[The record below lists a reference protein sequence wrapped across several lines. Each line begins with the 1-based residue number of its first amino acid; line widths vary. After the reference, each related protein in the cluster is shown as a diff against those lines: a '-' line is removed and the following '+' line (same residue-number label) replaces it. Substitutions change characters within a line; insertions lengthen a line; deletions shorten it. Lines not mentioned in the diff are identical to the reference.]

1 MSLVKKTSLL
11 VFTLASTGVNAL
23 TLDYRHE
30 FKADSEVQSN
40 RLKLAH
46 TTEEGF
52 FFEVEGTMAEGQ
64 DANADGFNSGN
75 GNWSGNGS
83 EWEMGKAFQVT
94 DKIVLSPAVNLD
106 VGDSAIGYRVQL
118 KSIYTIT
125 ENWFTTLR
133 WRGGIEKNESSDVND
148 KNYNQI
154 NWEVGYKNNVFS
166 ITGDYEYRFTN
177 YEDYKGDHN
186 YSLYNVTVA
195 VPINMQWVPYTEIGY
210 VPRYNSDHTQ
220 DEMEMRYRLGI
231 KYNF

>member
-1 MSLVKKTSLL
+1 MIFAKKISIVTFILV
-11 VFTLASTGVNAL
+11 STGANAL

-30 FKADSEVQSN
+30 FKAESEVQSN

-46 TTEEGF
+46 ATESGF
-52 FFEVEGTMAEGQ
+52 FVEVEGTMAEGQ
-64 DANADGFNSGN
+64 DVNTDGFSSGN

-83 EWEMGKAFQVT
+83 EWEMGQNFWVT
-94 DKIVLSPAVNLD
+94 DKLVLAPAVNLD

-118 KSIYTIT
+118 KSIYTINN
-125 ENWFTTLR
+125 NWFTTLR
-133 WRGGIEKNESSDVND
+133 WRGGIEKNDNPVVNN
-148 KNYNQI
+148 KNYNQV
-154 NWEVGYKNNVFS
+154 NWELGYRNDIFS

-195 VPINMQWVPYTEIGY
+195 VPVNKQWVPYTEIGY
-210 VPRYNSDHTQ
+210 VPRSNVDRTQ
-220 DEMEMRYRLGI
+220 DEMEIRYRFGI